1 MLSDEEMR
9 VLTAAAVVAHRHSE
23 ESLPADRLSFQ
34 LHDVVADAGGDVAA
48 FIDAAAALDE
58 SGAALL

>member
-23 ESLPADRLSFQ
+23 ESMAADKLSFQ
-34 LHDVVADAGGDVAA
+34 LHDVVADAGDDVMA
-48 FIDAAAALDE
+48 FIAAAQHLDE